1 MGKCVGRRVN
11 KYNMHSSKLISNKI
25 KEEGGINKKA
35 ASTLRK
41 KLSAIDPSPIDIEE
55 SYL

>member
-1 MGKCVGRRVN
+1 
-11 KYNMHSSKLISNKI
+11 MHSSKLISNKI
-25 KEEGGINKKA
+25 KDPEVLINKKP

-41 KLSAIDPSPIDIEE
+41 KLSDIDPSPPLDIEE